1 LSFLEKEVCPCR
13 RHNKRKPCKTF
24 PNKGIEN
31 QSPGPGYMVGMDNIR
46 FNVFKAIEKVI
57 GIKVPG
63 CKNMNV

>member
-1 LSFLEKEVCPCR
+1 
-13 RHNKRKPCKTF
+13 
-24 PNKGIEN
+24 
-31 QSPGPGYMVGMDNIR
+31 MVGMDNIR